1 MGDRAAV
8 AVTAPIWSEGY
19 LIITMPYRIPF
30 VLLAVVNLLI
40 GMWAGLLRAGWHLPG
55 STIAVHHGAILVGGF
70 LTTLIALEK
79 VIPLRKN
86 WMLVIPVISAGSLIV
101 TLDSPY
107 GLYCMI
113 AGAAGL
119 LMVLAYY
126 AYLHPKDLAAVLMM
140 AGAGC
145 LLIGDVLLL
154 RRQFYPM
161 AFPWWMAFLLLTIT
175 AERLELSKFLPVTNL
190 HKAILVALL
199 SLFVLGLVFS
209 FHGAGNIL
217 SGSAAIGVSLWMLRH
232 DVIGIGLKKEGL
244 VRFSAVALVIANVW
258 LMIEGA
264 LLLLSPQTALAYDM
278 AVHVFFLGY
287 TFAMIFAHGPII
299 LPGVLGIQV
308 RPYHPILYA
317 WLFITQGSLLFRVM
331 MDGFENPSGRYWS
344 GIVSGI
350 GILLYFLTIVFLSVP
365 GKVAHQRP

>member
-1 MGDRAAV
+1 
-8 AVTAPIWSEGY
+8 
-19 LIITMPYRIPF
+19 MPYRIPF

-40 GMWAGLLRAGWHLPG
+40 GLWAGLLRAGWQLPG
-55 STIAVHHGAILVGGF
+55 STFAVHHGAILVGGF

-79 VIPLRKN
+79 VIPLKKN
-86 WMLVIPVISAGSLIV
+86 WLLVIPVISAGSLLIA
-101 TLDSPY
+101 LPGSIY

-113 AGAAGL
+113 AGAVGL
-119 LMVLAYY
+119 LVVLGFYT
-126 AYLHPKDLAAVLMM
+126 YLHPRELAASLMM

-154 RRQFYPM
+154 NRQFYPM

-175 AERLELSKFLPVTNL
+175 AERLELSKFLPVTNQ

-199 SLFVLGLVFS
+199 SLFVLGLVFP
-209 FHGAGNIL
+209 FHGVGNIL
-217 SGSAAIGVSLWMLRH
+217 SGGSAIGVSFWMLRH
-232 DVIGIGLKKEGL
+232 DVMGIGLKKEGL
-244 VRFSAVALVIANVW
+244 VRFSAIALVIANAW
-258 LMIEGA
+258 LMVEGII
-264 LLLLSPQTALAYDM
+264 LITSPQTAFAYDM

-308 RPYHPILYA
+308 RPYHPVLYV
-317 WLFITQGSLLFRVM
+317 WLFLTQGSLLFRVV

-365 GKVAHQRP
+365 RKVSRQ